1 MTNGGK
7 DSFIGHDKRP
17 VSIVPRDEQVLI
29 NFRNG
34 KVLTDEFDNPLIVE
48 VDTFF
53 LPDATAKRST
63 SVTLPSEQD
72 GYTRI
77 EYDAVGIVT
86 ATYGNSNNTI
96 TLQVSNSGVA
106 VGDKVSGNEIPHGTV
121 ISRKISNTEYRL
133 SENSTLSGSTTELIK
148 IQRRIIAQKKSD
160 PVLKIQE
167 QFPESSE
174 VSSTLLGVDRAET
187 QLSLFSDVSSYGLDN
202 DEFEFFETGTGASN
216 GDWETRINQT
226 YGARYKGK
234 LFEETQESGIRIGVF
249 PVAYSYPFGPR
260 LERIGLYD
268 QSFYKNYVNF
278 IKLGNDLHEYY
289 NGPAGESYPD
299 SWKRSFLNPG
309 DVYVNP
315 SGFGGEEV
323 EYEAGIV
330 SSFARIDTWTE
341 TFRDIITKSI
351 RDPTTNLEFG
361 FENVQV
367 YTPTNNLLI
376 KDLTFKIKQGTNML

>member
-7 DSFIGHDKRP
+7 DIFIGHDKRP
-17 VSIVPRDEQVLI
+17 VSIVPQNEQVLI

-34 KVLTDEFDNPLIVE
+34 QILTDEFGNPLIVE

-63 SVTLPSEQD
+63 SVTLPTEED
-72 GYTRI
+72 GYTRV

-96 TLQVSNSGVA
+96 VLQVSNSGVN
-106 VGDKVSGNEIPHGTV
+106 VGDKVSGNQIPHGTV

-202 DEFEFFETGTGASN
+202 DEFEFFEIFEGTSN
-216 GDWETRINQT
+216 FQWETRINQT
-226 YGARYKGK
+226 YGARYRGR

-260 LERIGLYD
+260 LERLGLYNESLYGD
-268 QSFYKNYVNF
+268 YIKF
-278 IKLGNDLHEYY
+278 IELGNDLHEYY
-289 NGPAGESYPD
+289 NGPAGTPYPD
-299 SWKRSFLNPG
+299 SWKKSFLNPG
-309 DVYVNP
+309 DVSVNP
-315 SGFGGEEV
+315 SGFGGDEV
-323 EYEAGIV
+323 EYKAATLEA
-330 SSFARIDTWTE
+330 SFARIDTWTE
-341 TFRDIITKSI
+341 TFRDIIA
-351 RDPTTNLEFG
+351 
-361 FENVQV
+361 
-367 YTPTNNLLI
+367 
-376 KDLTFKIKQGTNML
+376 KIKKRSSH